1 MSDDKWLRAIW
12 RDHHAV
18 TTTIVKEVD
27 ELLALEGSLESEQI
41 SQLNVKLQQLDGK
54 LKLLSDINKE
64 ILSKIKCNMDMIK
77 QERINHWQDHKP

>member
-1 MSDDKWLRAIW
+1 MSDDEQLRAIW
-12 RDHHAV
+12 RGHREV

-27 ELLALEGSLESEQI
+27 ELLAIKGSLESEQV
-41 SQLNVKLQQLDGK
+41 SWLNVKLQQLDGK

-64 ILSKIKCNMDMIK
+64 ILSKCMIE